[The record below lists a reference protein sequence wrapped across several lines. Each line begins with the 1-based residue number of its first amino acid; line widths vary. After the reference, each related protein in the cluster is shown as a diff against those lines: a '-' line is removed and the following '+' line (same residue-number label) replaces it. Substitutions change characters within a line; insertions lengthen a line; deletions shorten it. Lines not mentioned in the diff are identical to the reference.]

1 MKKIIIIGAGHG
13 GLQAGKILSENGFDV
28 TIYEKQPRVA
38 LGYDWYDDVEPS
50 VFEELSI
57 PIPPNSCHPDALSF
71 VAPFSN
77 KPLLV
82 YSEESS
88 REWHIDRREFLK
100 LLVTRAEK
108 SGNKVVFDT
117 AVKSLIVENNKVCGV
132 VINGENIYCDLVIDS
147 SGMDSIFRG
156 QLPKSYNITPA
167 LNNDEYF
174 SVYRGFF
181 NRNENEPIP
190 EKHRKKLYL
199 KHLGEKGISWCIC
212 EKNDHINIL
221 IGRVGEMSKATYE
234 NATLE
239 LKKDN
244 KIIGET
250 LVRGGQFCKIPIRY
264 PLTKMVGDGYVAIGD
279 CAFMT
284 IPLIGSGIAN
294 SLRAGQILGK
304 KISKS
309 HSTDVE
315 ILWEYQKEYYKKIGA
330 EHFMVDCLKRVLLD
344 ADGNDIKYIFEC
356 GILTDEDML
365 AISNGGGFKL
375 TPADALKKL
384 GKILKKP
391 KFVVSLIGAVIR
403 GLSAQ
408 GCAKKI
414 PEKYDEN
421 EIAKWQK
428 KCEGYYR

>member
-1 MKKIIIIGAGHG
+1 MNKIVVIGAGHG
-13 GLQAGKILSENGFDV
+13 GLQAGKVLAENGFDV
-28 TIYEKQPRVA
+28 TIYEKQPRED
-38 LGYDWYDDVEPS
+38 LGYDWYDDVEPT

-57 PIPPNSCHPDALSF
+57 PIPPNSCRPDALSF
-71 VAPFSN
+71 VAPFSKN
-77 KPLLV
+77 PLFV
-82 YSEESS
+82 YSDENS
-88 REWHIDRREFLK
+88 REWHIDRQDFLK
-100 LLVTRAEK
+100 LLVARAEN
-108 SGNKVVFDT
+108 SGCKIIFNT
-117 AVKSLIVENNKVCGV
+117 AIESLIIENDKVCGV

-147 SGMDSIFRG
+147 SGMSSIFRG
-156 QLPKSYNITPA
+156 QLPKSYNITPE

-212 EKNDHINIL
+212 EKNEQINIL

-234 NATLE
+234 NAMLE

-244 KIIGET
+244 SIIGET
-250 LVRGGQFCKIPIRY
+250 LVRGGSFCKIPIRY
-264 PLTKMVGDGYVAIGD
+264 PLTKLVGDGYAAIGD

-294 SLRAGQILGK
+294 SLRAGQILGE
-304 KISKS
+304 KISKL

-315 ILWEYQKEYYKKIGA
+315 TLWEYQKEYYKKIGA

-344 ADGNDIKYIFEC
+344 ADSDDIKYIFEC
-356 GILTDEDML
+356 GILTDEAML
-365 AISNGGGFKL
+365 AISNGGSFKL
-375 TPADALKKL
+375 TPTEAVKKL

-391 KFVVSLIGAVIR
+391 KFVGNLISAVIR

-408 GCAKKI
+408 SCAKKI
-414 PEKYDEN
+414 PEKYNEN

-428 KCEGYYR
+428 KCEKYYL